1 MSHRLPIYF
10 LLDCSE
16 SMIGPGIES
25 LSQAVDGML
34 RELRRNPQALET
46 AWISFLTFA
55 GKAEQQTPLTAL
67 EDVQPPRLKIAPGT
81 ALAAA
86 VQLTADAISREVKRS
101 TPLQKGDWKALVF
114 IITDGCATDDCRR
127 IGSLFDPKSCN
138 VYAIGCGADVDYHQL
153 GQITPNVLKI
163 DEVTPQNFARLFQW
177 LSISV
182 QSASVGIAE
191 NEADR
196 LLTNLPAQVSKIC
209 LTKEPRHDGKVRS
222 VFLRIQC
229 SNGAKPY
236 LMRFNTK
243 PNGGGFLAAS
253 THILDSEITVGET
266 NDFPLPSVNAAL
278 LEGSV
283 PCPYCK
289 AASWWC
295 CGKCQALNCLSL
307 PWPPSVTCP
316 SCKITGQLTQREFS
330 VKQRAG

>member
-114 IITDGCATDDCRR
+114 IITDGCATDDGVDSIRR
-127 IGSLFDPKSCN
+127 LGHVARCN
-138 VYAIGCGADVDYHQL
+138 GCETLA
-153 GQITPNVLKI
+153 P
-163 DEVTPQNFARLFQW
+163 VTPFRMSRVESWMSRARLAATEQY
-177 LSISV
+177 V
-182 QSASVGIAE
+182 PNASAM
-191 NEADR
+191 
-196 LLTNLPAQVSKIC
+196 L
-209 LTKEPRHDGKVRS
+209 RS
-222 VFLRIQC
+222 
-229 SNGAKPY
+229 A
-236 LMRFNTK
+236 
-243 PNGGGFLAAS
+243 
-253 THILDSEITVGET
+253 
-266 NDFPLPSVNAAL
+266 
-278 LEGSV
+278 
-283 PCPYCK
+283 
-289 AASWWC
+289 
-295 CGKCQALNCLSL
+295 
-307 PWPPSVTCP
+307 
-316 SCKITGQLTQREFS
+316 
-330 VKQRAG
+330 